1 MFSQLL
7 ARIAAA
13 TPYSVKYRFRRLK
26 PLYTGLMRIGQ
37 RVVVVETSAGRL
49 RWRIDPLTSQ
59 THLLGSY
66 DVDTQEVFRR
76 FLKNGSV
83 VYDIGAH
90 VGFFSLYCGLLVA
103 PDGCVIAFE
112 PDPAARASLQS
123 QVAENASL
131 KIEVLPYAV
140 SDHSGTLLLDTSCGS
155 SQAFVSENG
164 SVRVVAETI
173 DSLVQQQRIPPPTLL
188 KIDVE
193 GHEHE
198 VLKGALETIRRWRP
212 VVLCDYNEGDT
223 LGTVRQLLSPL
234 GYEISAG
241 RAPIVGVPP
250 CSTEVR

>member
-13 TPYSVKYRFRRLK
+13 TPYSVKCRFRGLK

-37 RVVVVETSAGRL
+37 RVVVVQTSAGKL
-49 RWRIDPLTSQ
+49 RWRIDSLTSQ

-66 DVDTQEVFRR
+66 DIDTQEVFRR

-103 PDGCVIAFE
+103 PDGYVIAFE

-123 QVAENASL
+123 QVVENPNL
-131 KIEVLPYAV
+131 RVEVLPYAV
-140 SDHSGTLLLDTSCGS
+140 SNHSGTLFLDTSCGS

-164 SVRVVAETI
+164 SVSVAAETI
-173 DSLVQQQRIPPPTLL
+173 DSLVQQQRIAPPTLL

-193 GHEHE
+193 GHEYAALE
-198 VLKGALETIRRWRP
+198 GALETIRRWHP

-223 LGTVRQLLSPL
+223 LGTVKRLLSPL
-234 GYEISAG
+234 GYEIDAR
-241 RAPIVGVPP
+241 RAPIVAVPP
-250 CSTEVR
+250 CSAEVR

>member
-7 ARIAAA
+7 ARMAAA

-37 RVVVVETSAGRL
+37 RVVAVQTSAGRL
-49 RWRIDPLTSQ
+49 RWRIDSLTSQ

-66 DVDTQEVFRR
+66 DIDTQEVFRR

-103 PDGCVIAFE
+103 PDGRVIAFE
-112 PDPAARASLQS
+112 PDSAARASLQR
-123 QVAENASL
+123 QVVENPNL
-131 KIEVLPYAV
+131 RVEVLPYAV
-140 SDHSGTLLLDTSCGS
+140 SNHSGTLFLDTSCGS

-164 SVRVVAETI
+164 SVSVVAKTI
-173 DSLVQQQRIPPPTLL
+173 DSLVQQQCIPPPTLL

-193 GHEHE
+193 GHEYA
-198 VLKGALETIRRWRP
+198 VLEGALETIRRWRP
-212 VVLCDYNEGDT
+212 VVVCDYNEGDT
-223 LGTVRQLLSPL
+223 LGTVKQLLSPL
-234 GYEISAG
+234 GYEIAAG
-241 RAPIVGVPP
+241 RAPIVAVPP
-250 CSTEVR
+250 CSAEVR